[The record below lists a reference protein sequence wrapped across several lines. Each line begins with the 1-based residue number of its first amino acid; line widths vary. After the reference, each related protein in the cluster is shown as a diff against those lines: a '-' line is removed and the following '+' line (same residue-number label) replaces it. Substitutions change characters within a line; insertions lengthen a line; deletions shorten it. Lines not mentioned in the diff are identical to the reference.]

1 MSSNNSPGRTPL
13 EWRKLITE
21 QTQSGQTQAEFCLE
35 RGISLPAFSN
45 ARNRLGKKP
54 GFVEIGAVEV
64 SRVQSWEGEVL
75 FPNGV
80 TVRVRG

>member
-1 MSSNNSPGRTPL
+1 MSSKNSPRRTPS

-21 QTQSGQTQAEFCLE
+21 QTRVGQTQTECCRK

-45 ARNRLGKKP
+45 ARNRFRKKP
-54 GFVEIGAVEV
+54 GFVEIAPIEV
-64 SRVQSWEGEVL
+64 SRVQRWEGEVV